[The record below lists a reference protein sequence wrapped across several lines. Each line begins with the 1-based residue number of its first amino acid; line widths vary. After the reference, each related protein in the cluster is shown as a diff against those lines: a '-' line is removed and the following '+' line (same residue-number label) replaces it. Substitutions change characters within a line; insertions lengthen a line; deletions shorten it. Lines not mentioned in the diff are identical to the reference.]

1 MAAALHLRPKSS
13 VNADAVW
20 MALALV
26 LVLEGL
32 FPFASPRG
40 WRKLFEQLLQLQDG
54 QIRFF
59 GMFMVIAGLMLLW
72 WVS

>member
-1 MAAALHLRPKSS
+1 MSQTLL
-13 VNADAVW
+13 
-20 MALALV
+20 LALG
-26 LVLEGL
+26 LMLILEGL
-32 FPFASPRG
+32 MPMISPLR
-40 WRKLFEQLLQLQDG
+40 WRRLFEQLLQLQDG